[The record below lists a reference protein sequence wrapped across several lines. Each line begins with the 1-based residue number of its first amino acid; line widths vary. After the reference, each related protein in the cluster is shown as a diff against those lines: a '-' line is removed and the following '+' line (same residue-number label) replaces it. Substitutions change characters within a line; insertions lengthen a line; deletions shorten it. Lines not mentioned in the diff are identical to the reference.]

1 MKVIVDGE
9 VKEATQVDPQQLDA
23 LALWLCKE
31 DEYCNSLWRN
41 AKTTTAS
48 EHRFESECEEN
59 GGYCDDCRNH
69 AARILAHFNVTEREP

>member
-9 VKEATQVDPQQLDA
+9 VREATQVDQQQLDA
-23 LALWLCKE
+23 LALWLCKK
-31 DEYCNSLWRN
+31 DEYCISLWHN

-48 EHRFESECEEN
+48 EYRFESEREEN

-69 AARILAHFNVTEREP
+69 AGRILAKFNVTERES